1 MKLQVL
7 ALFRRLSREILAI
20 SMTHNGFDE
29 GPISPRKK
37 FVFSRDQIDIGGAED
52 RCEVDN
58 PKWVFSPRDADIVNN
73 PRSQSQQDTVDNVGA
88 APCLEAD
95 VQSKPRSIE
104 LFLNQV
110 PRGGVSRQENEPA
123 VAQIRQRNGL
133 VLVQKVAP
141 RKD

>member
-1 MKLQVL
+1 MSEVKV
-7 ALFRRLSREILAI
+7 A
-20 SMTHNGFDE
+20 
-29 GPISPRKK
+29 
-37 FVFSRDQIDIGGAED
+37 FVVETTLGGGATVSHAAKRTAVSITIVPCHAVATID
-52 RCEVDN
+52 QDN
-58 PKWVFSPRDADIVNN
+58 EIAPLSMRPTARVT
-73 PRSQSQQDTVDNVGA
+73 QSQQDTVDDVGA

-95 VQSKPRSIE
+95 VQSKPRPVE

-110 PRGGVSRQENEPA
+110 PRRGVSRQENEPA